1 MADPGVC
8 CFITKILCAH
18 GGRMTLEELLGEIK
32 LPETQLWELLES
44 AGPDRFVLLEIGGQA
59 GITRSVVATTRAR
72 VCRRKYC
79 QRPCDSL
86 HLCKLNLLGRCH
98 YSHSQRLRPA
108 FQFQRNN
115 GFRQPHSFHLNLCK
129 YSHEVLSEQNF
140 QVLKN
145 HELSGLNQEELAV
158 LLVQSD
164 PFFLPE
170 ICKSYKGEG
179 RKQIC
184 GQPQPCERLHIC
196 EHFTRGN
203 CSYLN
208 CLRSHNLMDRKVL
221 AIMKEHGMTSD
232 VVQNIQDICNNK
244 HSRRNPPAM
253 RALHPHRR
261 GGARGRS
268 KSRDR
273 FFQNSLECLPTASPL
288 GSGPPSPDVTSCKD
302 SLEDVSADVTQKFK
316 YLGTHDCAQLSSVSS
331 KAADLRGSG
340 QMEPCLTFLENG
352 YPDRLFFRKRSDSSP
367 GRAASGFHVD
377 MTQTLEAMTR
387 KPGQLPGHRMDV
399 KGESKAQDIQR
410 FPFFDSYAGG
420 VTMEEVASG
429 ILGNRATTN
438 GLGEMTLPSNHQK
451 SAMNPQNPQTIGRI
465 TDSGQDTTFPSG
477 KYGGNA
483 VWASKSTHNVP
494 IGSSQIMNTTP
505 HVSKSATDVGVK
517 AAATERQEAMC
528 SGVQSLRNQALAM
541 PEKITVPEQASRLPQ
556 SPPPSSSHRVAA
568 SGTLGENPTHTSVSP
583 ASEPSR
589 VTSDS
594 PKHPLCSVTS
604 PVSHRMDDPL
614 CSITSPV
621 SHRMDDRGPKEICQ
635 DYLYKG
641 CQQSNCSKSH
651 FRLPYKWQLFTA
663 GAWNDLSD
671 MENIEKAYCD
681 PQTEI
686 ILIGKHKLNFQE
698 MTCDSYLIRRLS
710 TPSSVAQSADS
721 VFSTKWLWYWK
732 NEFNQ
737 YVQYGE
743 ERKGQPSSNINSPYL
758 ESFFQSCPRGVVPFQ
773 AGSQNYELSFQGMI
787 QTNIASKTQRRVVRR
802 PAFVSSEDVEQRRR
816 GLDRQPVMR
825 QANVTLD
832 SFRQQNIRAVPPDSY
847 ELLELN
853 SQDAEY
859 AEISELFKASMK
871 HFKITKI
878 KRIWNQNLW
887 ETFERKMLMMK
898 KKNEMHLFH
907 ATCRA
912 HVDHIC
918 KNNFEWIL
926 HGSRETRYGK
936 GNYFAKEAIYSHKNC
951 PYEARN
957 IVMFVA
963 RVLVGDSIEGNMT
976 YNSPPALYDSCVDT
990 RLNPSVFVIFQ
1001 KEQIYPEYVIEYT
1014 ELEKEKSCIIS

>member
-18 GGRMTLEELLGEIK
+18 GGRMTLEELLGEIA
-32 LPETQLWELLES
+32 LPEAQLYELLES

-59 GITRSVVATTRAR
+59 GIIRSVVATTRAR

-98 YSHSQRLRPA
+98 YSHSQR
-108 FQFQRNN
+108 
-115 GFRQPHSFHLNLCK
+115 NLCK

-179 RKQIC
+179 RKQVC

-203 CSYLN
+203 CGYLN

-221 AIMKEHGMTSD
+221 AIMKEHGMSSD

-253 RALHPHRR
+253 RAPHPHRR
-261 GGARGRS
+261 GGPRGRS

-273 FFQNSLECLPTASPL
+273 FFQNSLELLPAASPPE
-288 GSGPPSPDVTSCKD
+288 SGPPSPDVTSCKD

-316 YLGTHDCAQLSSVSS
+316 YLGTHDCAQLSSVTS
-331 KAADLRGSG
+331 KAAGLRGTS
-340 QMEPCLTFLENG
+340 QMGASLKFSENG
-352 YPDRLFFRKRSDSSP
+352 DPDGSFSRNRSDSSP
-367 GRAASGFHVD
+367 SRAARGFHLDV
-377 MTQTLEAMTR
+377 TQTREAVTM
-387 KPGQLPGHRMDV
+387 KPGKLSGHRMEV
-399 KGESKAQDIQR
+399 EGKSETQDIQR
-410 FPFFDSYAGG
+410 VPFFDSYAGG
-420 VTMEEVASG
+420 ATMEGTASG
-429 ILGNRATTN
+429 IQSNRATAN
-438 GLGEMTLPSNHQK
+438 GLGEMALPSNHWK
-451 SAMNPQNPQTIGRI
+451 SAANPQDPQTIGRI
-465 TDSGQDTTFPSG
+465 ADSGQDLAFLGG

-483 VWASKSTHNVP
+483 VWASKSTHNAP
-494 IGSSQIMNTTP
+494 NGSSPMMNETS
-505 HVSKSATDVGVK
+505 HVSESAAAAGFGVK
-517 AAATERQEAMC
+517 AAVTERKEAVC
-528 SGVQSLRNQALAM
+528 SGVQSLRNQALTM
-541 PEKITVPEQASRLPQ
+541 PEKITAPEQARSLPR
-556 SPPPSSSHRVAA
+556 SPPPSSSPRVAA
-568 SGTLGENPTHTSVSP
+568 SGTLGKNPAHASVSP
-583 ASEPSR
+583 ASELSR
-589 VTSDS
+589 MTSDS
-594 PKHPLCSVTS
+594 PEYPLCSVTS
-604 PVSHRMDDPL
+604 PMSPRMN
-614 CSITSPV
+614 
-621 SHRMDDRGPKEICQ
+621 DRDPKEICQ
-635 DYLYKG
+635 DHLYKG
-641 CQQSNCSKSH
+641 CQQSSCSKNH
-651 FRLPYKWQLFTA
+651 FHLPYRWQVCIA
-663 GAWNDLSD
+663 NAWKDFQD
-671 MENIEKAYCD
+671 MENIEKAYCN
-681 PQTEI
+681 PQAEI
-686 ILIGKHKLNFQE
+686 ILVGKHQINFQK

-710 TPSSVAQSADS
+710 TPSSVAQLAKS
-721 VFSTKWLWYWK
+721 VFSTTWLWYWK

-743 ERKGQPSSNINSPYL
+743 ERIGQPSSNISSPYL

-773 AGSQNYELSFQGMI
+773 AGSQSYELSFQGMI
-787 QTNIASKTQRRVVRR
+787 QTNIASKTQRQVVRR
-802 PAFVSSEDVEQRRR
+802 PVFVSLKDVEQRRR
-816 GLDRQPVMR
+816 GSDLQPVMP
-825 QANVTLD
+825 QPKISTIP
-832 SFRQQNIRAVPPDSY
+832 SSGY

-853 SQDAEY
+853 SQDVEY
-859 AEISELFKASMK
+859 VKISELFKASMK
-871 HFKITKI
+871 HFNIAKI
-878 KRIWNQNLW
+878 KRIWNQNLL
-887 ETFERKMLMMK
+887 ETFERKTLMMK
-898 KKNEMHLFH
+898 NKNEMLLFH

-912 HVDHIC
+912 HVDYIC

-926 HGSRETRYGK
+926 HGNRETRYGK

-951 PYEARN
+951 PYDARN

-976 YNSPPALYDSCVDT
+976 YSSPPVLYDSCVDT

-1001 KEQIYPEYVIEYT
+1001 KEQIYPAYVIEYT
-1014 ELEKEKSCIIS
+1014 ELEKEKPCVIS